1 MLLLYSEAIAIAGL
15 PIRRKSRRGGEAHL
29 ADNAFININKKVL
42 NNVQNNAPTS
52 NINKPD
58 QTKISFKLRKESAA
72 KKSC

>member
-1 MLLLYSEAIAIAGL
+1 M
-15 PIRRKSRRGGEAHL
+15 

-58 QTKISFKLRKESAA
+58 QTKISFKVRKESVFP
-72 KKSC
+72 KKIVDKKLLYKAGGLLFVSCLTVSVIC

>member
-1 MLLLYSEAIAIAGL
+1 M
-15 PIRRKSRRGGEAHL
+15 

-58 QTKISFKLRKESAA
+58 QTKISFKLRKESVAQ
-72 KKSC
+72 KKLSTKKLLYEAGGLLFVSCSTVSVICQM